1 MEQFSLCWNS
11 FRDNLAEGFQS
22 LYENGE
28 LFDVVI
34 VCDGKEFKAHRDILA
49 ACSPFFRSIL
59 VGNSSGNPIIILNDV
74 PDYVMKLLLR
84 FIYYGSVIVNNAD
97 LSTLMK
103 HAEKL
108 RIKGLTQRHRAH
120 PEDSPE
126 GPPERPTPPGT
137 ATGPLS
143 SPYNG
148 YGGPTAAPA
157 GTGTGDDPHATD
169 GAVPPSAQ
177 PLYSVLVNTFLGRAA
192 GAGCE
197 DGTVG
202 SSPLKQPK
210 LERSAE
216 SPSPSPYPPADYGE
230 AAQPFEGSARSLAGP
245 GAVHADHVEQQ
256 LDALRPLFPSAY
268 DCTAAP
274 GVAGSLSRS
283 MAGGDSMSSPPL
295 PDGAGMDAPLS
306 PSGAPVSINVPAV
319 APGEKWFQGRLQFML
334 SQRGKPL
341 LVHDGHSFGIQYIRK
356 DKKYW
361 QCNLSRKYNCK
372 ARVTTT
378 DTGDI
383 IVTNNEHCHTEIRQ
397 HLRKDYKTMKLAASL
412 AASRASFEATN
423 LAVASTSSSTSVHS
437 SSDFYV
443 GPVAVPPVTADQEMR
458 SLNLSWTFNRE
469 SNKCND

>member
-11 FRDNLAEGFQS
+11 FRENLAEGFQS

-74 PDYVMKLLLR
+74 PEYVMKLLLR

-126 GPPERPTPPGT
+126 GPAERSTPPGT
-137 ATGPLS
+137 GTGPLGG

-148 YGGPTAAPA
+148 YGGPAAVA
-157 GTGTGDDPHATD
+157 TGTGGGGSDDPTPD
-169 GAVPPSAQ
+169 GAAPPSAQ
-177 PLYSVLVNTFLGRAA
+177 PLYSVLVNTFLGRA

-197 DGTVG
+197 DGPSVA
-202 SSPLKQPK
+202 LKQPK

-216 SPSPSPYPPADYGE
+216 SVSPYPPADYGD
-230 AAQPFEGSARSLAGP
+230 AAQPFDGSTRSLAGP
-245 GAVHADHVEQQ
+245 GHADHVEQQ

-268 DCTAAP
+268 DCTAAVP
-274 GVAGSLSRS
+274 GAASLPPRS
-283 MAGGDSMSSPPL
+283 MPGGDLSLSSPPL
-295 PDGAGMDAPLS
+295 PDGPGMDAPLS
-306 PSGAPVSINVPAV
+306 PSGAPVSMNVPAV

-397 HLRKDYKTMKLAASL
+397 HLRKDYKTMKLAATL

-423 LAVASTSSSTSVHS
+423 LAVASTSSSSAAT
-437 SSDFYV
+437 SSDFYI
-443 GPVAVPPVTADQEMR
+443 GPVAAPPVTADQEMR